1 VDLIVDPTIE
11 KALSLDF
18 VKMANILSACT
29 GVERPVFWR
38 DNTLWL
44 IDQKILPAEFKL
56 VQIHTVDEVILAI
69 KDMTVRGAPAI
80 GVAGAFGLVIHSQ
93 HSNASTNL
101 ELLHELVEAKKKID
115 SSRPTAVNLMW
126 ATGRILD
133 LATSYT
139 NISEAHQ
146 NAPSANLKRV
156 LLSQVLQLAE
166 QDVEINLKLANFGNA
181 LVKQNDNIMHICNTG
196 AVATIDYGTALGV
209 IYRAHQEKK
218 NIHVW
223 INETRPRLQGSKLT
237 AWELTQAKIPCTLHV
252 DSAAGLLFY
261 QKKVDIV
268 LFGADRVAANGDVAN
283 KVGTMKLSV
292 LAHEFNV
299 PVYACVPT
307 STIDLETLTGSDI
320 HIEERN
326 AEEVTVVG
334 TTRLAPMNVKVF
346 NPAFDITPAKYLTGI
361 ITEMGVC
368 YPPFNVSLKDAKERA
383 IQQAANEWKSQLEAI
398 LKAE

>member
-1 VDLIVDPTIE
+1 MSTI
-11 KALSLDF
+11 
-18 VKMANILSACT
+18 ISACT

-38 DNTLWL
+38 DDALWL
-44 IDQKILPAEFKL
+44 IDQKLLPGEFKL
-56 VQIHTVDEVILAI
+56 VCIRTVEEAVLAI

-80 GVAGAFGLVIHSQ
+80 GVTGAFGLVLHSQ
-93 HSNASTNL
+93 ISKANTNL
-101 ELLHELVEAKKKID
+101 ELLHELISVKKIID

-126 ATGRILD
+126 ATSRIIEICD
-133 LATSYT
+133 SYT
-139 NISEAHQ
+139 KISSAHQ
-146 NAPSANLKRV
+146 QAPSSSLKKI
-156 LLSQVLQLAE
+156 LLEQVLALSD
-166 QDVEINLKLANFGNA
+166 QDVAINLKLATFGNE
-181 LVKQNDNIMHICNTG
+181 LIKQDDNIMHICNTG
-196 AVATIDYGTALGV
+196 AIATIDYGTALGV
-209 IYRAHQEKK
+209 IYKAHQEKK

-261 QKKVDIV
+261 QKKVNIV

-299 PVYACVPT
+299 PVFACVPT
-307 STIDLETLTGSDI
+307 STIDLETLTGGDI

-326 AEEVTVVG
+326 AEEVTVIG
-334 TTRLAPMNVKVF
+334 TTRIAPIEVKVF

-361 ITEMGVC
+361 ITEMGIC
-368 YPPFNVSLKDAKERA
+368 YPPFNVSLKKAKEDA
-383 IQQAANEWKSQLEAI
+383 IAFAKKEWEKQLHAI
-398 LKAE
+398 LQAE